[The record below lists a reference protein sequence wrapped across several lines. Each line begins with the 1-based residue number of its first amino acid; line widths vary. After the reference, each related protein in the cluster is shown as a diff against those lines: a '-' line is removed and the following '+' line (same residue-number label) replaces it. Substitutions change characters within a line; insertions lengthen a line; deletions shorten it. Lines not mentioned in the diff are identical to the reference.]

1 MPWHTLAAGVR
12 IRTHSDLDLTVGL
25 VTGTRAALVVD
36 SRGDA
41 EQGAELAREV
51 RELTALPVQLVVT
64 HGHFDHCF
72 GGGAL
77 RAESVWAH
85 RDYTAFLAATAEQ
98 QRQHWAEHFAEG
110 GDAAR
115 AAALRRAVP
124 VAADRTV
131 AERAHLDLGG
141 RTARFVHFGRGHT
154 DHDLLVLVEDAG
166 VVFTGDLVEQA
177 GPPDFEHAHP
187 AQWPSAL
194 DALLADRSW
203 STAVPGHGEPVDRA
217 FVRRQRDD
225 LAALA
230 GLCRAAADG
239 EIGEGEALSRSPFPA
254 ETTAA
259 ALHRCGLR

>member
-1 MPWHTLAAGVR
+1 MPWHTLAAGVH

-25 VTGTRAALVVD
+25 VTGARAALVVD
-36 SRGDA
+36 ARSDD
-41 EQGAELAREV
+41 EQGAELARAV
-51 RELTALPVQLVVT
+51 RERTALPLQLVLT

-72 GGGAL
+72 GGRALGA
-77 RAESVWAH
+77 EHVWAH
-85 RDYTAFLAATAEQ
+85 RGYPAFVDATAEQ
-98 QRQHWAEHFAEG
+98 QRQQWAQHFTDR

-124 VAADRTV
+124 AAADRPV
-131 AERAHLDLGG
+131 AERARLDLGG
-141 RTARFVHFGRGHT
+141 RTVRFVHFGRGHT
-154 DHDLLVLVEDAG
+154 DHDLLVHVEDAG

-187 AQWPSAL
+187 AQWPSTL
-194 DALLADRSW
+194 DALLAGGSW
-203 STAVPGHGEPVDRA
+203 HTAVPGHGEPVDRA

-230 GLCRAAADG
+230 ALCRAVGNGELGAD
-239 EIGEGEALSRSPFPA
+239 EALPRAPFPA

-259 ALHRCGLR
+259 ALRRCGPG